1 MSVMVTGAGGFLGHA
16 LSAALLD
23 AGEDVVAFDV
33 DPRGMADLAPA
44 GARVVV
50 GDLGRWNDVLGA
62 VTDHGVRRIFHCGA
76 LLSAT
81 AEANPTAAYTANA
94 DGTHHVLE
102 VARMLDLERVVFTST
117 MATFGREAGDPVTD
131 DAPQWPTTIYGATKV
146 FGERLVE
153 YHHLRYGLDAR
164 ALRFPSVVGHG
175 RGGTGASAFS
185 SLAFDEPAC
194 GRPYRCYVSAD
205 VRCQLLHVDDA
216 VGALLGLDAAP
227 EKALT
232 RRIYNIGGLA
242 PSAQEIVDAVR
253 AAVPDADLGFAPD
266 DHLEAIVRSWP
277 LTLDDTNARTDWGW
291 ERHLDLPAIAD
302 RFVAD
307 AAGERA

>member
-16 LSAALLD
+16 LSLALRE
-23 AGEDVVAFDV
+23 AGEDVVAFDIA
-33 DPRGMADLAPA
+33 PRGMADLDEA
-44 GARVVV
+44 GITVVV
-50 GDLGRWNDVLGA
+50 GDLGRWNDVLQA

-81 AEANPTAAYTANA
+81 AEANPTGAYAANA

-102 VARMLDLERVVFTST
+102 VARMLDLDRVVFTST
-117 MATFGREAGDPVTD
+117 MATFGRGAGDPVAD

-153 YHHLRYGLDAR
+153 YHHLKYGLDAR
-164 ALRFPSVVGHG
+164 AVRFPSVVGHG

-185 SLAFDEPAC
+185 SLIFDEPAC
-194 GRPYRCYVSAD
+194 GRPYSCYVSAD

-216 VGALLGLDAAP
+216 VAALRGLDAAP
-227 EKALT
+227 ADALT

-242 PSAQEIVDAVR
+242 PSAGEIAEAVT
-253 AAVPDADLGFAPD
+253 AAVGDTDIRFEPDA
-266 DHLEAIVRSWP
+266 HLEGIVRSWP
-277 LTLDDTNARTDWGW
+277 LTLDDTNARTDWGFA
-291 ERHLDLPAIAD
+291 RRLDLAAIVD

-307 AAGERA
+307 GAGERA